1 MVGAFAQREEGHV
14 LIGISRKGERG
25 GGLKFCDESGLERI
39 NNLKHS
45 IFTIQKIMRT
55 NIQIT
60 SHGKFPRI
68 FLRKIR

>member
-25 GGLKFCDESGLERI
+25 GLKFSDESGLERI